1 MPARGHIELCLGSR
15 CHVCP
20 VYPRRDTNHP
30 AQLEHTI
37 GCAARLCAEDDE
49 STLHAFHRVVNDLH
63 TKGFPLANDIAH
75 VNLAVGNELVYV
87 ARLPDGTHDDGAG
100 GDPNGE
106 GVPAFA
112 QSTGDG
118 VLMEFGES
126 TGPVEEPMLPL
137 YEILDEMQGW
147 Q

>member
-1 MPARGHIELCLGSR
+1 YYFSKDNGRLGAWHSGEMVYTFGVVPEGSKLYDARDYE
-15 CHVCP
+15 V
-20 VYPRRDTNHP
+20 
-30 AQLEHTI
+30 E
-37 GCAARLCAEDDE
+37 AEM
-49 STLHAFHRVVNDLH
+49 HRAWVN
-63 TKGFPLANDIAH
+63 FA
-75 VNLAVGNELVYV
+75 
-87 ARLPDGTHDDGAG
+87 AG

>member
-1 MPARGHIELCLGSR
+1 EEADRNWTDIYSAIYFNYSHYCLNRLALREGIPVWEYYFSKDNGRLGAWHSGEMVYTFGVIPEGSKLYDASDYE
-15 CHVCP
+15 V
-20 VYPRRDTNHP
+20 
-30 AQLEHTI
+30 E
-37 GCAARLCAEDDE
+37 AEM
-49 STLHAFHRVVNDLH
+49 HRAWVN
-63 TKGFPLANDIAH
+63 FA
-75 VNLAVGNELVYV
+75 
-87 ARLPDGTHDDGAG
+87 AG